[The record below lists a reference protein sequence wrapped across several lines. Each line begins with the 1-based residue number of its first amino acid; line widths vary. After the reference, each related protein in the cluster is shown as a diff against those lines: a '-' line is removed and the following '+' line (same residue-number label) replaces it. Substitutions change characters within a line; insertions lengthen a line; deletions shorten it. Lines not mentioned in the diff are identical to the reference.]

1 MPASPK
7 RRALL
12 GTMLALPALHAAR
25 AQESPVTVASKL
37 DTEGAMLGQLILQ
50 VLEAHRVPVRA
61 RLQLGPTRI
70 VRQAILSG
78 EVDIYPEYTGNGA
91 FFFQQ
96 EGDAAWHGQ
105 ESGYARVR
113 ELDAQRHDLVW
124 LRPAPANNSWAIAL
138 REDAA
143 AAARLRTLEELAAYL
158 GRGGAFKLAA
168 SAEFVESPAALPA
181 FQRAYGFTLRPEQLL
196 VLPGGDTAVT
206 MRAAAEGLNGV
217 NAAMVYGTDGAIPA
231 LSLRVLE
238 DTKGAQIVYAP
249 APVVRGEVARR
260 LPSLPE
266 WLAPVFESLTLSR
279 LQALNT
285 RIVVEGRPV
294 REVAREHL
302 RSIGLGG

>member
-1 MPASPK
+1 MPASPT

-12 GTMLALPALHAAR
+12 GTALALPALSAH
-25 AQESPVTVASKL
+25 AQERPVTVASKL

-50 VLEAHRVPVRA
+50 VLEARGVPVRA

-70 VRQAILSG
+70 LRQAILSG
-78 EVDIYPEYTGNGA
+78 EIDLYPEYTGNGA

-96 EGDAAWHGQ
+96 EDDPAWHSA
-105 ESGYARVR
+105 ERGYARVR
-113 ELDAQRHDLVW
+113 ELDQQRNDLVW
-124 LRPAPANNSWAIAL
+124 LRPAAANNSWAIAM

-143 AAARLRTLEELAAYL
+143 QGAGLRTLEDLAAHL

-181 FQRAYGFTLRPEQLL
+181 FQRAYGFTLQPSQLL
-196 VLPGGDTAVT
+196 VLSGGDTAVT

-217 NAAMVYGTDGAIPA
+217 NAAMVYGTDGAIAA

-260 LPSLPE
+260 LPQLQE
-266 WLAPVFESLTLSR
+266 WLGPVFESLTLPR
-279 LQALNT
+279 LQALNA

-294 REVAREHL
+294 RDVAREHL
-302 RSIGLGG
+302 RSLGLTG